1 MRTTQK
7 GKICLNK
14 FFFNGIL
21 KKEVNMNEKLL
32 DKIVEFKEKCDER
45 KLQDLQHAK
54 KFQFLYILIGI
65 SLFVFLT
72 LFLGTKDPELFKEI
86 VEIFI
91 VFACGIG
98 AGYGIK
104 TYKDNK

>member
-1 MRTTQK
+1 
-7 GKICLNK
+7 
-14 FFFNGIL
+14 
-21 KKEVNMNEKLL
+21 MNEKLL
-32 DKIVEFKEKCDER
+32 DKVVEIEKRCAER

-54 KFQFLYILIGI
+54 KFQFLYILIGV
-65 SLFVFLT
+65 SFFVFLT

-86 VEIFI
+86 VEFFI

-104 TYKDNK
+104 SYKDNQ

>member
-1 MRTTQK
+1 
-7 GKICLNK
+7 
-14 FFFNGIL
+14 
-21 KKEVNMNEKLL
+21 MNEKIL
-32 DKIVEFKEKCDER
+32 DKVVEFKKRCDER
-45 KLQDLQHAK
+45 KFQDLQHAK
-54 KFQFLYILIGI
+54 QFQLLYILIGI
-65 SLFVFLT
+65 SFFVFLT

-104 TYKDNK
+104 SYKDNR

>member
-1 MRTTQK
+1 
-7 GKICLNK
+7 
-14 FFFNGIL
+14 
-21 KKEVNMNEKLL
+21 MNEKLL
-32 DKIVEFKEKCDER
+32 EKVVELKKRCAER

-65 SLFVFLT
+65 SFFVFLT

-86 VEIFI
+86 VEIFF

-104 TYKDNK
+104 SYKDNR